1 MSQGKRNFIVG
12 ISLILVAIML
22 IGCLP
27 NKQGG
32 FTCVCAPLVSK
43 IRSMLPGQKPKPPDS
58 QPDQVPANPS
68 SPSQVPA
75 NPSSPSQG
83 GDVSW
88 WQTLPDLKQEEV
100 AINTRIGG
108 LRGALAA
115 RNVEGVLNYFQA
127 DEREEYRTIL
137 KQSPDAMPKIA
148 ADLARAKISFLSAE
162 STQYSRVAEYSTVVD
177 GHTFYFQFI
186 KIDGQWMLETL

>member
-12 ISLILVAIML
+12 ISLILVAVIVM
-22 IGCLP
+22 GCLP

-32 FTCVCAPLVSK
+32 FTCVCTPLLSK

-58 QPDQVPANPS
+58 QPAQLPVNPS
-68 SPSQVPA
+68 PPSQTG
-75 NPSSPSQG
+75 N
-83 GDVSW
+83 DSW
-88 WQTLPDLKQEEV
+88 WQTLPDVKQEEA
-100 AINTRIGG
+100 AIDAKIGG

-115 RNVEGVLNYFQA
+115 KNVEGALSYFQA
-127 DEREEYRTIL
+127 DEREGYRKVL
-137 KQSPDAMPKIA
+137 AQSPDAMSKIA

-186 KIDGQWMLETL
+186 KVDGQWMLKTL

>member
-32 FTCVCAPLVSK
+32 FACVCAPLLSK
-43 IRSMLPGQKPKPPDS
+43 IRSMLPGQKPKPPAS
-58 QPDQVPANPS
+58 QPDQAPANPL
-68 SPSQVPA
+68 
-75 NPSSPSQG
+75 SPSQG

-88 WQTLPDLKQEEV
+88 WQTLPDLTQEEA
-100 AINTRIGG
+100 AINTKIGG

-115 RNVEGVLNYFQA
+115 RNVEGVLSYFQA

-186 KIDGQWMLETL
+186 KIDGQWMLKTL